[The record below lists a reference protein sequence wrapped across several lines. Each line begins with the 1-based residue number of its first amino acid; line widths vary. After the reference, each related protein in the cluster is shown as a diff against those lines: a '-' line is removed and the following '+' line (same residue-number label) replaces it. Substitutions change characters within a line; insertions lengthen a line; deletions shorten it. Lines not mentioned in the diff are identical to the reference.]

1 MIRETDVLKVW
12 RKGLKTALAAKNE
25 KKKKNHR
32 DV

>member
-25 KKKKNHR
+25 KKKNHR